1 MSITVTATEAAA
13 RLRQAGMR
21 ISVKR
26 LVDGIYSGDYP
37 FGRIVSTGPSGRR
50 TVEIY
55 RRDLEIWIGRMAYPQ

>member
-26 LVDGIYSGDYP
+26 LVDDIEKGRFP
-37 FGRIVSTGPSGRR
+37 FGHVVSTGPSGRR

-55 RRDLEIWIGRMAYPQ
+55 RRDLETWIGRMAYPQ